1 MALSDTGKAIK
12 GVTDLLKTHLE
23 ERLKPPQV
31 PNNFNVTVGRPGE
44 SRSSPGLNLFL
55 YEALFDASLKNVS
68 LAEGQQPPLWL
79 VLKYLLTPFGST
91 GINGGSQFD
100 SDTLEALECLGE
112 GVKTLQELN
121 YLEIRTSV
129 SDELQDNPEPL
140 KITFNEASA
149 DLLSRLMQ
157 GSEDK
162 YRFSMA
168 FEVRPVMIATGEPPS
183 HSLLVGIDY
192 TRVPSLELTEEEK
205 GVHID
210 VIPALGPTIGSVS
223 PAKFE
228 VNEAVTIFGTNLD
241 QAGLSVSLGPVELG
255 ATAQQPGK
263 LWFKVDGS
271 IKEGQVI
278 SAGSHPLKVVKTLA
292 YGRIRS
298 SNLLVAHLLPTL
310 AAAAVNSSS
319 LASTDHPYLTGQQ
332 VVTGDITLTG
342 TLLGTDKDDIIV
354 SFYREGKM
362 TGIVEVAA
370 DPPSNPLQTQ
380 LEVKLE
386 AKHKVPEGVYNLVLL
401 VNGRRARNSPRVEL
415 IVP

>member
-1 MALSDTGKAIK
+1 MALAGTGKAIK

-23 ERLKPPQV
+23 ERLQV
-31 PNNFNVTVGRPGE
+31 LDNINNFNVTIGRPGE
-44 SRSSPGLNLFL
+44 SRTVPGLNLFL

-91 GINGGSQFD
+91 GLNVGTQFD
-100 SDTLEALECLGE
+100 SDNLEALECLGE
-112 GVKTLQELN
+112 GIRTLQELN

-129 SDELQDNPEPL
+129 ADELQDNPEPL
-140 KITFNEASA
+140 KITFNEASSE
-149 DLLSRLMQ
+149 LLSRLMQ

-183 HSLLVGIDY
+183 NSLLVGIDY
-192 TRVPSLELTEEEK
+192 TRVPGVELTEQEK

-210 VIPALGPTIGSVS
+210 VIPAVGPAISSVS
-223 PAKFE
+223 PGKFE
-228 VNEAVTIFGTNLD
+228 VDEAVTVYGTNLD

-255 ATAQQPGK
+255 AVAQQPGK
-263 LWFKVDGS
+263 LQFNVNGT
-271 IKEGQVI
+271 IAGGEAI
-278 SAGSHPLKVVKTLA
+278 SAGSHPLKVIKTLSF
-292 YGRIRS
+292 GRIRS

-310 AAAAVNSSS
+310 AAAVVDANT
-319 LASTDHPYLTGQQ
+319 LASTDHPFLTGQE

-354 SFYREGKM
+354 SFYREGKV
-362 TGIVEVAA
+362 TGIIEVSAA
-370 DPPSNPLQTQ
+370 PPATPSQTQ
-380 LEVKLE
+380 LVVHISAE
-386 AKHKVPEGVYNLVLL
+386 HKIQEGIYNLVLL
-401 VNGRRARNSPRVEL
+401 VNGQQARRSPRVEL
-415 IVP
+415 TVP

>member
-12 GVTDLLKTHLE
+12 GVTDLLKTHLW

-31 PNNFNVTVGRPGE
+31 PNNFTVTVGRPGE
-44 SRSSPGLNLFL
+44 DHSAPGLNLFL

-79 VLKYLLTPFGST
+79 VLKYLLTPFGGT
-91 GINGGSQFD
+91 GNGGSQFD

-112 GVKTLQELN
+112 GIKTLQELN
-121 YLEIRTSV
+121 YLEIRTFV
-129 SDELQDNPEPL
+129 ADELQDNPEPL
-140 KITFNEASA
+140 KITFNEASS

-192 TRVPSLELTEEEK
+192 TQDPGVELTEEEK

-210 VIPALGPTIGSVS
+210 VIPAMGPVISSVS
-223 PAKFE
+223 PGKFE
-228 VNEAVTIFGTNLD
+228 VGEAVTISGTNLD
-241 QAGLSVSLGPVELG
+241 QAGLSVSLGPAELG
-255 ATAQQPGK
+255 AAAQQPGK
-263 LWFKVDGS
+263 LQFNIAGT
-271 IKEGQVI
+271 IAGGEVI
-278 SAGSHPLKVVKTLA
+278 SAGSHPLKVIKTLS

-298 SNLLVAHLLPTL
+298 SNLLVAHLLPKLDPGPVTPVSKML
-310 AAAAVNSSS
+310 V
-319 LASTDHPYLTGQQ
+319 DHPYLTTGEK
-332 VVTGDITLTG
+332 VVTANITLTG

-354 SFYREGKM
+354 SLYRGGKV
-362 TGIVEVAA
+362 TGSIEVTAV
-370 DPPSNPLQTQ
+370 PPVTPPQTQ
-380 LEVKLE
+380 LVVQISAE
-386 AKHKVPEGVYNLVLL
+386 HKIPEGVYNLVLL
-401 VNGRRARNSPRVEL
+401 VNGQQARRSPRVDL
-415 IVP
+415 TVP

>member
-1 MALSDTGKAIK
+1 MALADTGKAIK
-12 GVTDLLKTHLE
+12 GVTDLLKTHIE

-31 PNNFNVTVGRPGE
+31 PENFTVTVGRPGE
-44 SRSSPGLNLFL
+44 SRSNAGLNLFL

-91 GINGGSQFD
+91 GPNAGSQFD

-129 SDELQDNPEPL
+129 ADELQDNPEPL

-210 VIPALGPTIGSVS
+210 VIPAMGPVISSVS
-223 PAKFE
+223 PGKFE
-228 VNEAVTIFGTNLD
+228 VNEPVTIYGTNLD
-241 QAGLSVSLGPVELG
+241 QAGLSVSLGPLELG
-255 ATAQQPGK
+255 AAAQQPEK
-263 LWFKVDGS
+263 LQFNVNGTAAGG
-271 IKEGQVI
+271 EVI
-278 SAGSHPLKVVKTLA
+278 SAGSHPLKVIKTLS

-298 SNLLVAHLLPTL
+298 SNLLVAHLLPKLDPGPVTPG
-310 AAAAVNSSS
+310 S
-319 LASTDHPYLTGQQ
+319 LVLEPHPYLTGKE
-332 VVTGDITLTG
+332 VVTGEVTLTG

-354 SFYREGKM
+354 SFYREGKV
-362 TGIVEVAA
+362 TGIIEVSV
-370 DPPSNPLQTQ
+370 DPPATPLQTQ
-380 LEVKLE
+380 LKVHILAE
-386 AKHKVPEGVYNLVLL
+386 HKIPEGVYNLVLL
-401 VNGRRARNSPRVEL
+401 VNGQQARRSPRVEL